1 MRCVK
6 PCKKNAI
13 NYISLTVGSTMHI
26 QTRLD
31 PPLFNA
37 LREVA
42 DQKGVSLSEYL
53 RKLVEQ
59 DLESRNGKRIS
70 EERDGNLDRAEN

>member
-1 MRCVK
+1 
-6 PCKKNAI
+6 
-13 NYISLTVGSTMHI
+13 MHI

-37 LREVA
+37 LREAA

-70 EERDGNLDRAEN
+70 EERDGNLDRADN

>member
-1 MRCVK
+1 
-6 PCKKNAI
+6 
-13 NYISLTVGSTMHI
+13 MHI

-31 PPLFNA
+31 PSLFNA
-37 LREVA
+37 LREAA
-42 DQKGVSLSEYL
+42 DQNGVSLSEYL

>member
-1 MRCVK
+1 
-6 PCKKNAI
+6 
-13 NYISLTVGSTMHI
+13 MHI
-26 QTRLD
+26 QTRLN
-31 PPLFNA
+31 PLLFNA
-37 LREVA
+37 LRVAA

-59 DLESRNGKRIS
+59 DLESRSGKRIS

>member
-1 MRCVK
+1 
-6 PCKKNAI
+6 
-13 NYISLTVGSTMHI
+13 MHI

-31 PPLFNA
+31 PSLFNA
-37 LREVA
+37 LREAA

>member
-1 MRCVK
+1 
-6 PCKKNAI
+6 
-13 NYISLTVGSTMHI
+13 MHI

-37 LREVA
+37 LREAA
-42 DQKGVSLSEYL
+42 DQNGVSLSEYL

>member
-1 MRCVK
+1 
-6 PCKKNAI
+6 
-13 NYISLTVGSTMHI
+13 MHI

>member
-1 MRCVK
+1 
-6 PCKKNAI
+6 
-13 NYISLTVGSTMHI
+13 MHI

-31 PPLFNA
+31 PSLFNA
-37 LREVA
+37 LREAA
-42 DQKGVSLSEYL
+42 DQDGVSLSEYL

>member
-1 MRCVK
+1 
-6 PCKKNAI
+6 
-13 NYISLTVGSTMHI
+13 MHI
-26 QTRLD
+26 QKRLD

-59 DLESRNGKRIS
+59 DLESRSEKRIS